1 MHANA
6 KLTPRGRAE
15 MVSDLQRHRL
25 TLREAAASRSVSEK
39 TARRWFGR
47 VKTLGITEGVRERS
61 SVPKRQP
68 RRTARGLETHVL
80 RLRRQRRSYAQIVM
94 IVPVSKATVWRIL
107 KRHRLNLLKFLDPA
121 PPPVVRYERENPG
134 ELIHLDIKKL
144 GRFVRPGVRGTGD
157 RADRSEGAGNESLHV
172 AIDDHSRL
180 GFACIHPDEKIPS
193 VVCAL
198 QQTVSFFAFHRI
210 KISGVLTD
218 NGSCY
223 RSIPFA
229 QACRE
234 LGIEHRFTRPY
245 RPQTN
250 GKAERF
256 IQTLTR
262 EWAYACC
269 YKTSRHRNACLPF
282 YLLDYNHARPH
293 SALNQATPFSRSPLA
308 ASNVSSHY
316 S

>member
-15 MVSDLQRHRL
+15 MIKDFQQGL

-39 TARRWFGR
+39 TVRRWSAR
-47 VKTLGITEGVRERS
+47 VRLEGIIEGVCEHS
-61 SVPKRQP
+61 CVPKRQP
-68 RRTARGLETHVL
+68 RRTAAKLERHVV

-94 IVPVSKATVWRIL
+94 LVPVSKATVWRIL
-107 KRHRLNLLKFLDPA
+107 RRHGINLLKALDPA
-121 PPPVVRYERENPG
+121 PPPVIRYEREAPG
-134 ELIHLDIKKL
+134 ELIHLDVKKL
-144 GRFVRPGVRGTGD
+144 GRFETPGVRGTGD
-157 RADRSEGAGNESLHV
+157 RADRSIGAGNESLHV

-180 GFACIHPDEKIPS
+180 GFACVHADEKIPS
-193 VVCAL
+193 VVSAL
-198 QQTVSFFAFHRI
+198 QQMLSFFAFHRI
-210 KISGVLTD
+210 KVEAVLTD
-218 NGSCY
+218 NGSTY
-223 RSIPFA
+223 RSLGFRD
-229 QACRE
+229 ACRD
-234 LGIEHRFTRPY
+234 LGIKHCFTRPY

-269 YKTSRHRNACLPF
+269 YPTSSHRNACLPF

-293 SALNQATPFSRSPLA
+293 SALHQATPFSRSPLYA
-308 ASNVSSHY
+308 DNVSRHY